1 MVSLKVAQ
9 FHAKKEKIKI
19 ILKWERGFESNFLS
33 WGELNNAIDKVLGFF
48 ICSHLFD
55 YMPIFIILQKKKK
68 NPNHYY
74 IYMSY
79 LPQKKKILYIASGCL
94 IVILSKLNYN

>member
-68 NPNHYY
+68 NPKSLLY

-79 LPQKKKILYIASGCL
+79 LPQKKNIYIYCQWL
-94 IVILSKLNYN
+94 PYCNT

>member
-68 NPNHYY
+68 NPKSLLY
-74 IYMSY
+74 IYVIFTS
-79 LPQKKKILYIASGCL
+79 KKKKNYILPVVAL
-94 IVILSKLNYN
+94 L

>member
-68 NPNHYY
+68 KPQIIIIY
-74 IYMSY
+74 ICHIY
-79 LPQKKKILYIASGCL
+79 LKKKKNYILPVVAL
-94 IVILSKLNYN
+94 L